1 MVSHI
6 VIIVQN
12 GILPAARVAGV
23 PSAYVIPAL
32 TTDIRRFVVYLH
44 VILGQPFLQMLIACG
59 NLTPGRRYFNFIKC
73 PKDSREFLRVLE
85 EENYGVTHGW
95 AMCMR

>member
-1 MVSHI
+1 MHRFASLCQAQVKIGTEQVNDMVSHI

-44 VILGQPFLQMLIACG
+44 VVLGQPFLQMLIACG
-59 NLTPGRRYFNFIKC
+59 NLTPGRRYFN
-73 PKDSREFLRVLE
+73 L
-85 EENYGVTHGW
+85 
-95 AMCMR
+95 